1 MRENS
6 LDLGGATRTFARPQ
20 VRRPIPVNSRVGVGL
35 GVLIG
40 AVVLGG
46 ASFLSSCAQRTSG
59 GASSDA
65 PNTGLNAL
73 TQEPIDQTKQS
84 GSETPGSSPSTPRDG
99 DTQRPGV
106 RPGTRLDK
114 LAADTGVDVDNILA
128 SATPASRPAP
138 EPRPEPAQS
147 EPAPE
152 NPTPDAEDSSL
163 PALPD
168 SAPNTGLAAL
178 TGEDTGVTPDAG
190 DSQTNEATAASA
202 ADQAAKER
210 EAQLVK
216 LGSLR
221 RELAV
226 FLDARRQQ
234 GAKAMSDAA
243 TIVIGDAIGYDG
255 DATTGTK
262 PAAPDEST
270 MTSQERTTLSAIR
283 TLGRAL
289 SQDGKVA
296 EPARAVQLV
305 EGVLSTLREA
315 AAVRIARSALCT
327 RVEGF
332 GQYEPFADNTF
343 VAGRTTKMI
352 VYTEIEN
359 LMFERFTDRARKV
372 MALAKPGGPAV
383 QPRVHRDRAHP
394 ARPGQGRLGVG
405 ANVLKNLDVDL
416 RKVRLEVEKLV
427 KAAPRWSPWASCPRP
442 PAPRRSSSTPSK
454 RPATSTTTTSAPSTC
469 CSACCA
475 STTASPP
482 RSS

>member
-1 MRENS
+1 MREPTRIAP
-6 LDLGGATRTFARPQ
+6 LIAALG
-20 VRRPIPVNSRVGVGL
+20 VVGVS
-35 GVLIG
+35 VL
-40 AVVLGG
+40 
-46 ASFLSSCAQRTSG
+46 ASCGQHSNKG
-59 GASSDA
+59 PASSEA

-84 GSETPGSSPSTPRDG
+84 GSEIPGSSPSTPRDV

-128 SATPASRPAP
+128 SATPSSRPVP

-152 NPTPDAEDSSL
+152 VPTPNAEDTSL
-163 PALPD
+163 PTLPD
-168 SAPNTGLAAL
+168 SAPNSGLAAL
-178 TGEDTGVTPDAG
+178 TGEDTKAG
-190 DSQTNEATAASA
+190 DQSASGTTSASA

-226 FLDARRQQ
+226 FLEARRQQ

-243 TIVIGDAIGYDG
+243 AIVIGDSIGYDG
-255 DATTGTK
+255 DPK
-262 PAAPDEST
+262 PGAPDEST
-270 MTSQERTTLSAIR
+270 LTSQERTTLSAIR

-332 GQYEPFADNTF
+332 GQYEPFADYTF
-343 VAGRTTKMI
+343 LAGRTTKMI

-359 LMFERFTDRARKV
+359 FSHRAARSDDPGMDTMSGADLVAVELSQELRLWHDADGSMQWRKPEQPIIEVGRNKRRDFFLVQQIELPPTLSVGKYNLKITIRDKVSGGVDERSIPIKIVADA
-372 MALAKPGGPAV
+372 
-383 QPRVHRDRAHP
+383 
-394 ARPGQGRLGVG
+394 GVIG
-405 ANVLKNLDVDL
+405 K
-416 RKVRLEVEKLV
+416 K
-427 KAAPRWSPWASCPRP
+427 
-442 PAPRRSSSTPSK
+442 
-454 RPATSTTTTSAPSTC
+454 
-469 CSACCA
+469 
-475 STTASPP
+475 
-482 RSS
+482 

>member
-1 MRENS
+1 MREP
-6 LDLGGATRTFARPQ
+6 TRIAPLMAA
-20 VRRPIPVNSRVGVGL
+20 L
-35 GVLIG
+35 GVAG
-40 AVVLGG
+40 VLVL
-46 ASFLSSCAQRTSG
+46 ASCGQHPTKGPDSSE
-59 GASSDA
+59 A

-73 TQEPIDQTKQS
+73 TQEPIDQTKLS
-84 GSETPGSSPSTPRDG
+84 GSETSGSAPRTAREG
-99 DTQRPGV
+99 DTQRPGA

-114 LAADTGVDVDNILA
+114 LAADTSVDVDNILA
-128 SATPASRPAP
+128 SATPSSRPAP
-138 EPRPEPAQS
+138 EPRPEPAQPD
-147 EPAPE
+147 PAPE
-152 NPTPDAEDSSL
+152 VPTPNAGDTSL
-163 PALPD
+163 PTLPD
-168 SAPNTGLAAL
+168 SAPNAGLAAL
-178 TGEDTGVTPDAG
+178 TGEDAKVNDQQANETTP
-190 DSQTNEATAASA
+190 ASA

-243 TIVIGDAIGYDG
+243 AIVIGDAIGYDG

-262 PAAPDEST
+262 PAVPDEST
-270 MTSQERTTLSAIR
+270 LTSQERTTLSAIR

-332 GQYEPFADNTF
+332 GQYEPFADYTF
-343 VAGRTTKMI
+343 LAGRTTKMI

-359 LMFERFTDRARKV
+359 FSHRAARSDDPGMDTMSGADLVAVELSQELRLWHDADGSMQWRKPEQPIIEVGRNKRRDFFLVQQIELPPTLSVGKYNLKVTIRDKVSGGVDERSIPIKIVAD
-372 MALAKPGGPAV
+372 PGVIG
-383 QPRVHRDRAHP
+383 
-394 ARPGQGRLGVG
+394 
-405 ANVLKNLDVDL
+405 K
-416 RKVRLEVEKLV
+416 K
-427 KAAPRWSPWASCPRP
+427 
-442 PAPRRSSSTPSK
+442 
-454 RPATSTTTTSAPSTC
+454 
-469 CSACCA
+469 
-475 STTASPP
+475 
-482 RSS
+482 

>member
-1 MRENS
+1 MREPTRIAPPIAALS
-6 LDLGGATRTFARPQ
+6 LAGA
-20 VRRPIPVNSRVGVGL
+20 L
-35 GVLIG
+35 VL
-40 AVVLGG
+40 
-46 ASFLSSCAQRTSG
+46 ASCGQHSNKGPESSE
-59 GASSDA
+59 A

-84 GSETPGSSPSTPRDG
+84 GSETPGSSPRAASDG
-99 DTQRPGV
+99 DAQRPGA

-114 LAADTGVDVDNILA
+114 LAADTSVDVDNILA
-128 SATPASRPAP
+128 SATPSSRPAP
-138 EPRPEPAQS
+138 EPLPEPVQPD
-147 EPAPE
+147 PAPE
-152 NPTPDAEDSSL
+152 VPTPNAEDSSL
-163 PALPD
+163 PTLPD
-168 SAPNTGLAAL
+168 SAPNSGLAAL
-178 TGEDTGVTPDAG
+178 TGEDTKAG
-190 DSQTNEATAASA
+190 DQTTSETTPASA

-332 GQYEPFADNTF
+332 GQYEPFADYTF
-343 VAGRTTKMI
+343 LAGRTTKLI

-359 LMFERFTDRARKV
+359 FSHRAARTDDPGMDTMSGADLVAVELSQELRLWHDADGSMQWRKPEQPIIEVGRNKRRDFFLVQQIELPPTLSVGKYNLKITIRDKVSGGVDERSIPIKIVAD
-372 MALAKPGGPAV
+372 PGVIG
-383 QPRVHRDRAHP
+383 
-394 ARPGQGRLGVG
+394 
-405 ANVLKNLDVDL
+405 K
-416 RKVRLEVEKLV
+416 K
-427 KAAPRWSPWASCPRP
+427 
-442 PAPRRSSSTPSK
+442 
-454 RPATSTTTTSAPSTC
+454 
-469 CSACCA
+469 
-475 STTASPP
+475 
-482 RSS
+482 